1 MRDRVMKTQARNE
14 EGKKNQAR
22 PSRAVVFD
30 STLGVAL
37 EVVPAL
43 IAIIISIIVIIL
55 PGTGS
60 G

>member
-1 MRDRVMKTQARNE
+1 MKTQARKE
-14 EGKKNQAR
+14 VGEKKSHAR
-22 PSRAVVFD
+22 PSTAVVFD

-37 EVVPAL
+37 EVIPVL

-55 PGTGS
+55 PGSGS